1 MAVLFNK
8 GNSAGMYITNYE
20 ELIRELNRVQPSLVT
35 QLRAE
40 YRQIAKPVQAAV
52 KGAIPSEPPTSGIHK
67 KKPQRSD
74 SGFFPRVVPGRLTWG
89 ANSNN
94 NNRPVD
100 SVGIQTIPAGKARKN
115 LMRNRK
121 PQAAIVRLKIDNA
134 ATVMADLAGT
144 SGKYVNKN
152 SRTRIYPYSRNKR
165 GYRTHRINGQGE
177 HMITALGR
185 KLGVS
190 TKKSKMIY
198 PAAEKSI
205 PMILPRMD
213 AALGRAY
220 GKINRRMRG

>member
-20 ELIRELNRVQPSLVT
+20 ELIRELNRVHPTLVT

-40 YRQIAKPVQAAV
+40 YRFIAKDARNAV
-52 KGAIPSEPPTSGIHK
+52 MKAIPSEPPTTGRHVK
-67 KKPQRSD
+67 KRQSSR
-74 SGFFPRVVPGRLTWG
+74 SGFFPIAVPGRLTWG

-100 SVGIQTIPAGKARKN
+100 SVGIQTIPAGTARKN
-115 LMRNRK
+115 IMRNRK

-152 SRTRIYPYSRNKR
+152 SRTRIYTYSRDKR

-185 KLGVS
+185 KLGTS
-190 TKKSKMIY
+190 TKRSKMIY
-198 PAAEKSI
+198 PAAQKAI
-205 PMILPRMD
+205 PLIIPKMD